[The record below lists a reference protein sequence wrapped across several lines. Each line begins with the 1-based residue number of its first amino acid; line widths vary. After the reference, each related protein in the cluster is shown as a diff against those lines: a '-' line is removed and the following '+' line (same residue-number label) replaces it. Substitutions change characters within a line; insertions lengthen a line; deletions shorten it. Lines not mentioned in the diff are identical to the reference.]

1 MLCGTRHRGG
11 VVTFVDKIIVK
22 NPGKIASEKA
32 WVIIPICEAREKGL
46 IEEKCIG
53 YDGRVAELADLCA
66 YLNAQE
72 ENKKE

>member
-1 MLCGTRHRGG
+1 MLCGTRHKGG

-22 NPGKIASEKA
+22 NPKEITSEKA
-32 WVIIPICEAREKGL
+32 WIIMPVWEAREKGL
-46 IEEKCIG
+46 IEEGCIG